1 MDNLL
6 QQTINQQL
14 EKFKNA
20 IEPHKF
26 VYDGIVS
33 IDDYL
38 KAPIKILWI
47 LKEPNSDENSLTDF
61 REHIKTLR
69 QENNIWDGW
78 APTFNPI
85 SYSVYGILNNKLMK
99 DIPCINGNAEEILKE
114 MKSIAFI
121 NVKKFAGGS
130 VAKNNVIDEFYQ
142 SYKELLHEQ
151 IKLINPDVL
160 IFGNTFDFFDKNFF
174 LSFGMEE
181 KIKKEMSISV
191 YKYGAK
197 LFISTYHP
205 NQRKII
211 HDTYCNSIIKS
222 VQDYL

>member
-1 MDNLL
+1 MENLL

-20 IEPHKF
+20 IHPHKF
-26 VYDGIVS
+26 VYDGIVN
-33 IDDYL
+33 IDEYL

-47 LKEPNSDENSLTDF
+47 LKEPNSPDNSLIDY
-61 REHIKTLR
+61 REDIKTLR
-69 QENNIWDGW
+69 KGNNIWPDWG
-78 APTFNPI
+78 PTFNPI

-99 DIPCINGNAEEILKE
+99 DIPCINGNAQEILKE
-114 MKSIAFI
+114 MNSIAFI

-130 VAKNNVIDEFYQ
+130 STQNKVIDEFYQ

-160 IFGNTFDFFDKNFF
+160 IFGKTFDFFDKSFF

-181 KIKKEMSISV
+181 KIKKEKSISV

-205 NQRKII
+205 NQRTVKQE
-211 HDTYCNSIIKS
+211 TYCNSIIKS